1 MRLIVPSR
9 GRKHEKQLNPIGQ
22 VFRQN
27 FLFSPFF
34 ILEFF
39 FFFLPNTEFL
49 SLDQRIENLVCS
61 IPFLGSFILSQINEL
76 MGPCLSSQESLIL
89 FEENT

>member
-1 MRLIVPSR
+1 MRIIVPSR

-22 VFRQN
+22 VFRRN

-39 FFFLPNTEFL
+39 FFFSNTELL

-76 MGPCLSSQESLIL
+76 MGPCLSIQESLIL